1 MQRARGNA
9 PNIATNHVLL
19 PKAAHVSRH
28 VGLASSMCVGT
39 QCIWPLD
46 VVEDVDTLCLPADDQ
61 RVLRR
66 GTCRVPADPSIPDEP
81 RPVQRA
87 ASEMDELQQ
96 FSNALFRPSP
106 ACSPAICGVSGHQMR
121 LPTGDSV
128 PSSNILA
135 PSQADHE
142 LPMMASFELPPV
154 ISREAALL
162 EACRHVV
169 AGQGNGQGPEDQ
181 QR

>member
-1 MQRARGNA
+1 MLVAPAMPHAALLTSLTICIASLTFAR
-9 PNIATNHVLL
+9 V
-19 PKAAHVSRH
+19 
-28 VGLASSMCVGT
+28 

-46 VVEDVDTLCLPADDQ
+46 AVDDVDSLCLPADDQ

-87 ASEMDELQQ
+87 SFEVDELQQ

-106 ACSPAICGVSGHQMR
+106 ACSPAICGVSGYQMR

-128 PSSNILA
+128 PSSSILA
-135 PSQADHE
+135 PSRADLE
-142 LPMMASFELPPV
+142 PPMMGSFELPPV
-154 ISREAALL
+154 ISREASLL
-162 EACRHVV
+162 EACRQVV
-169 AGQGNGQGPEDQ
+169 AGQEPSGA
-181 QR
+181 